1 MIMIKTIKI
10 LGTGCS
16 KCKTLTQLVEDV
28 VNENHIDA
36 SIEKIENIEDIM
48 TYNVMMTPALLIDDV
63 IVIKGRIPDKKEIL
77 DLLKSKNPTEDMN
90 TTKKYCSGGNCC

>member
-1 MIMIKTIKI
+1 MIKTIKI

-36 SIEKIENIEDIM
+36 SIEKIEDIESIM
-48 TYNVMMTPALLIDDV
+48 KFNVMVTPALMIDNV

-77 DLLKSKNPTEDMN
+77 DVLKSKNPTEDMN
-90 TTKKYCSGGNCC
+90 TTKKCCSGGNCC

>member
-1 MIMIKTIKI
+1 MTKRIKI
-10 LGTGCS
+10 LGTGCQ
-16 KCKTLTQLVEDV
+16 KCKVLKQVVEDV

-36 SIEKIENIEDIM
+36 SIEKVEDLEDIM
-48 TYNVMMTPALLIDDV
+48 IYNVMITPALVIDDV

-90 TTKKYCSGGNCC
+90 TTKKCCSGGNCC